1 MKKWLIV
8 VVFALLVALGAYFF
22 THFSTHAESS
32 TPASQTNAQDSQ
44 NLLNLDNVTLL
55 DFQSQPTKLSAL
67 AKGKKIYLIAWASWC
82 PYCLASLEELD
93 SLSKE
98 QNDDFIVLS
107 VVSPN
112 QRGEKEMEK
121 FKEWFEGLEYKNLIV
136 LFDTQGA
143 ILKRAQIFGYPTHL
157 FLDPKANVR
166 HKAPG
171 AMSSESAKEIL
182 REI

>member
-1 MKKWLIV
+1 MKKWLI
-8 VVFALLVALGAYFF
+8 FLILLALLVILGAYFF
-22 THFSTHAESS
+22 THTQIKQA
-32 TPASQTNAQDSQ
+32 PQTNTQDSQ
-44 NLLNLDNVTLL
+44 TLLSLDDIALL
-55 DFQSQPTKLSAL
+55 DFQSQPTKLSTL
-67 AKGKKIYLIAWASWC
+67 ANSKKIYLIAWASWC

-93 SLSKE
+93 FLAKE

-112 QRGEKEMEK
+112 QRGEKEMSN

-143 ILKRAQIFGYPTHL
+143 ILKRAKIFGYPTHL
-157 FLDPKANVR
+157 FLDSQANVR
-166 HKAPG
+166 HISPG
-171 AMSSESAKEIL
+171 AMNSERAKEIL